1 MTDMPK
7 KLVKI
12 VRERGKIGVY
22 SHNCSTKKQLSYFN
36 TPETP
41 IKQGIYA
48 SGTIEW
54 E

>member
-1 MTDMPK
+1 MLTN
-7 KLVKI
+7 LVKI
-12 VRERGKIGVY
+12 VRKQRKIMVS
-22 SHNCSTKKQLSYFN
+22 SHILLTKKQLSFFY

>member
-1 MTDMPK
+1 MDQK
-7 KLVKI
+7 QQKI
-12 VRERGKIGVY
+12 REKRQN
-22 SHNCSTKKQLSYFN
+22 SLTKFQLSYFN

>member
-1 MTDMPK
+1 MLTN
-7 KLVKI
+7 LVKK
-12 VRERGKIGVY
+12 VRKQLKIRVSY
-22 SHNCSTKKQLSYFN
+22 NILPTKKQLSSFHK
-36 TPETP
+36 PETT

>member
-1 MTDMPK
+1 MLTN
-7 KLVKI
+7 LVKK
-12 VRERGKIGVY
+12 VRKQLKIRVS
-22 SHNCSTKKQLSYFN
+22 SHILSTKKQLSSFYK
-36 TPETP
+36 PETA

>member
-1 MTDMPK
+1 MLTN
-7 KLVKI
+7 LVKI
-12 VRERGKIGVY
+12 VRKQRKIRVS
-22 SHNCSTKKQLSYFN
+22 SHILLTKKQLSCLD
-36 TPETP
+36 TPETL

>member
-1 MTDMPK
+1 MLTN
-7 KLVKI
+7 LVKI
-12 VRERGKIGVY
+12 VRKKRKIRAS
-22 SHNCSTKKQLSYFN
+22 SHILLTKKQLSCLD

>member
-1 MTDMPK
+1 MPT

-12 VRERGKIGVY
+12 VRKQRKIGVY
-22 SHNCSTKKQLSYFN
+22 SHNCSTKKQLSFLH
-36 TPETP
+36 TSETP